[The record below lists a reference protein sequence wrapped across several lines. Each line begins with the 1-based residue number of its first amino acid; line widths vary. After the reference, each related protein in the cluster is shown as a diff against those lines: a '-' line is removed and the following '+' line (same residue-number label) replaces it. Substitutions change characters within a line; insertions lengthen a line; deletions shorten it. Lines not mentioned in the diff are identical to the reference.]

1 MTGGGSR
8 SPGDPLRVLV
18 ICTGNSARSILGEA
32 LLRHLG
38 EGRIAAFSAGTHP
51 KGVNPLTVRTLDE
64 AGIPTE
70 GLASKSLAQY
80 LGDAFDYVITVCD
93 DAREACPVFPGARQ
107 TIHWGLPDPAAATG
121 SEEERLAAFR
131 ATLARFEA
139 RARGFPP
146 IATRLAPSS
155 PAPAPPSAEAR

>member
-1 MTGGGSR
+1 VTGARSGSAE
-8 SPGDPLRVLV
+8 DPLRVLV

-38 EGRIAAFSAGTHP
+38 EGRITAFSAGTHP
-51 KGVNPLTVRTLDE
+51 KGVNPLTVRALDE

-70 GLASKSLAQY
+70 GLASKSLAQF

-139 RARGFPP
+139 RARDFPP
-146 IATRLAPSS
+146 IATRLAPST
-155 PAPAPPSAEAR
+155 PAPEPRSAEAH